1 MTRFLL
7 PGVALLALAACLA
20 AAPSEGRAAACATVA
35 GVESDSGIGGIGGTG
50 LDETDSGIGGT
61 GLDDPDSG
69 IGGTG
74 LAETDSGIGG
84 TGLDDPDSG
93 IGGTGI
99 FGTITG
105 FASVCINGLEVH
117 YDEDVPVTD
126 NGQPAS
132 ASDLAVG
139 QVVWIVAADR
149 GGNLVATSISML
161 SAVIGTVEHVDPE
174 KGLFR
179 VDGENVEMPPSTLA
193 LGQKDGLI
201 EPGVR
206 VDVSG
211 LRRPDGRVVASRIER
226 AGPET
231 QHATMSSVGTL
242 LGTVPGLRNL
252 SIEGFAGT
260 RVGANRFTLDGIEI
274 EAARELPRGAGAG
287 LRVTVDGPVQGK
299 VLRAQDM
306 TIERMTPERPER
318 PPASDP
324 RPASESMRIES
335 RPKFERPTV
344 SPRPE
349 IIRPQTAPFKPD
361 IIGPIGK

>member
-1 MTRFLL
+1 MTRTRLL
-7 PGVALLALAACLA
+7 SVVLLALVTGLA
-20 AAPSEGRAAACATVA
+20 AAPGESRAAACATVA
-35 GVESDSGIGGIGGTG
+35 GTETDSGLGGTG
-50 LDETDSGIGGT
+50 LDDPDSGVGGT

-74 LAETDSGIGG
+74 IAGTDSGIGG
-84 TGLDDPDSG
+84 TGFDDPDGG

-126 NGQPAS
+126 NGEPAS
-132 ASDLAVG
+132 AADLAVG

-161 SAVIGTVEHVDPE
+161 SAVIGTVEQVDPE

-179 VDGENVEMPPSTLA
+179 VDGEDVEMPPSTLA

-226 AGPET
+226 ARPET
-231 QHATMSSVGTL
+231 QRATMSSVGTL
-242 LGTVPGLRNL
+242 LGTAPGLRNL
-252 SIEGFAGT
+252 SIEGFAGA
-260 RVGANRFTLDGIEI
+260 RVGTNRFTLDGIEI
-274 EAARELPRGAGAG
+274 EAARALPRSTGAG

-299 VLRAQDM
+299 VLRAQGM
-306 TIERMTPERPER
+306 TIERMVPERPER
-318 PPASDP
+318 PAASDP
-324 RPASESMRIES
+324 RPAPQSMRIES

-344 SPRPE
+344 DPRPE
-349 IIRPQTAPFKPD
+349 IIRRQTRPFKPD